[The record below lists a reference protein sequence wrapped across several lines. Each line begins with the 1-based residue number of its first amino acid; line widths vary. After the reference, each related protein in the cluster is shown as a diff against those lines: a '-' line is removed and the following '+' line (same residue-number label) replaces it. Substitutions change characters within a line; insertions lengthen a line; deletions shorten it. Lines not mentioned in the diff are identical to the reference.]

1 MNTTKKYF
9 IHLLS
14 SFLNGEAPERPQD
27 INWENLY
34 NLANIHSLTAVVT
47 NQIMLLSDQDRPD
60 TNTLKKF
67 KQQLGYVLISY
78 NEKINL
84 INNLRNIFEK
94 NKIPFIF
101 VKGTHLRN
109 LYPVKE
115 LRTSGDID
123 VYVNDCDFSESRQ
136 LLIDLGYLLEVDNTN
151 ICEYNIGKEKIE
163 LHAVSDYDH
172 KYFSNIFEHS
182 QKISKYEYA
191 LNLEEHLLFVL
202 MHIAKH
208 MSSYGAGVRM
218 FMDVDVIIRHIDNFD
233 YYSFIEKCAE
243 NNLAVFAKT
252 VFSLCSFWFNTPV
265 ICEHD
270 FSINN
275 TFNTNFI
282 NSVIDGGSFG
292 YERRK
297 TGDYYVSKSISDKNN
312 VNTLTKIKAILKMFF
327 PKPGRLKKEFSY
339 CKKHPVLLPVA
350 WFHKMLIGVFVRGRH
365 SLKTI
370 EQIAKADSSALEYA
384 EIIKELEI

>member
-1 MNTTKKYF
+1 MNPTKEYF

-14 SFLNGEAPERPQD
+14 SFLNGEKPDSPKD
-27 INWENLY
+27 IDWKELY
-34 NLANIHSLTAVVT
+34 KLANIHSLTAIVT
-47 NQIMLLSDQDRPD
+47 NQIMLLSDEDKPD
-60 TNTLKKF
+60 INTLKVF

-78 NEKINL
+78 NEKVNL
-84 INNLRNIFEK
+84 ISDIRNVFNNNQ
-94 NKIPFIF
+94 IPFIF

-123 VYVNDCDFSESRQ
+123 VYVNDCDFPKCRQ
-136 LLIDLGYLLEVDNTN
+136 LLIDLDYMLEIDNAN
-151 ICEYNIGKEKIE
+151 ICEYKIGKESIE

-182 QKISKYEYA
+182 EKVSDYEYE

-218 FMDVDVIIRHIDNFD
+218 FMDVDVIIRHIDHFD
-233 YYSFIEKCAE
+233 YHSFIKKCAE

-265 ICEHD
+265 PYEHD
-270 FSINN
+270 FSIDNS
-275 TFNTNFI
+275 FNTNFVS
-282 NSVIDGGSFG
+282 SVIDGGSFG
-292 YERRK
+292 YEQRH
-297 TGDYYVSKSISDKNN
+297 TGDYYINKAISDGSK
-312 VNTLTKIKAILKMFF
+312 VNLLTKIKAILKMFF
-327 PKPGRLKKEFSY
+327 PSPDRLKNEFSY
-339 CKKHPVLLPVA
+339 CKKCPVLLPAA
-350 WFHKMLIGVFVRGRH
+350 WLHKILIGIFVRGRH
-365 SLKTI
+365 SVKTI
-370 EQIAKADSSALEYA
+370 EQITKADSSAQDYA
-384 EIIKELEI
+384 DIIKELEL